1 MIQTKYIF
9 SGHESFPCKSLWL
22 KKGYD
27 FVANDYMFNDS
38 DAVVRLGVG
47 KNMVASIRYWLK
59 AFGMTD
65 SKGSLTDLSHY
76 IFDSETGKDPFIEDL
91 ATLWILHFHL
101 VCNYEATL
109 YNWLFLDMQ
118 KERRTFDKE
127 NVVSYV
133 KRRLTEVG
141 KLNLFNQNT
150 VKKDIGV
157 LLQSYVLPRKPK
169 AFDDYSTL
177 LIDLDLIR
185 TDADG
190 KSYVFNQE
198 GKRQVPWQVFLYA
211 IMTIKGKDNTV
222 AYDQLQEVGLIF
234 CMSDIEVIEMCKTI
248 ETMHPNDIR
257 YSDTAG
263 LRQLQFVNNLTAEN
277 ILNEYYG

>member
-1 MIQTKYIF
+1 MIQTKYVF

-27 FVANDYMFNDS
+27 FVANDYMFNAS

-47 KNMVASIRYWLK
+47 KNMVASIRFWLK
-59 AFGMTD
+59 VFGMTNNQ
-65 SKGSLTDLSHY
+65 GSLTNLSRY

-101 VCNYEATL
+101 VCNLEATL
-109 YNWLFLDMQ
+109 YNWLFLGMQ
-118 KERRTFDKE
+118 KERRAFDKE
-127 NVVSYV
+127 NIVSYV
-133 KRRLTEVG
+133 RRRLTEVG

-157 LLQSYVLPRKPK
+157 LLQSYVLPKKTK
-169 AFDDYSTL
+169 AFDDYSAL

-198 GKRQVPWQVFLYA
+198 GKRQIPWQVFLYS
-211 IMTIKGKDNTV
+211 ILTIKGKDNTV
-222 AYDQLQEVGLIF
+222 DYDRLQELGLVF
-234 CMSDIEVIEMCKTI
+234 CMSDIEIIEMCKII
-248 ETMHPNDIR
+248 ETKHPNDIR

-263 LRQLQFVNNLTAEN
+263 LRQLQFVNNLAAEN